1 MDLVK
6 RFLVPLVVLGFVVAA
21 AVSFLGN
28 AQEFPAIVLAEL
40 HIEMFALNL
49 QFFRLDDVIHLCLQP
64 LTLPQPI
71 WGMEE
76 KSTAFFGNFLGDSVL
91 AFFQ

>member
-1 MDLVK
+1 
-6 RFLVPLVVLGFVVAA
+6 
-21 AVSFLGN
+21 
-28 AQEFPAIVLAEL
+28 
-40 HIEMFALNL
+40 MFALNL

-76 KSTAFFGNFLGDSVL
+76 KSTAFEHFSRLGGFPPLLGPKRVGYL
-91 AFFQ
+91 ARF